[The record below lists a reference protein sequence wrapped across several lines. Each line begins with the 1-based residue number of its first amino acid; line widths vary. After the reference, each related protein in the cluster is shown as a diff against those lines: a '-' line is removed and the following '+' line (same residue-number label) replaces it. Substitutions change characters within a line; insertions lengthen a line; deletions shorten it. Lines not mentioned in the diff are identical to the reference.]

1 MYLSQY
7 LLGLKSGAVI
17 DPDII
22 ETLTGTLFTQPD
34 PRFPALTYSSVSF
47 PKYQYS
53 YVRWAYKGMCFGIM
67 KPTYELLSTQ
77 FSGCHLARFTDSGT
91 LYGCHI
97 HCEKGVP
104 GDQRATWNN
113 YVRALEK
120 QSVTI
125 FQPDYRLREAH
136 ERDGCKAVD
145 LWGIITPDR
154 RCYSVLVELLGNDP
168 TYPAPYFYNSREI
181 KRPTARLVEIKSEH
195 PKPAHDLFIH

>member
-7 LLGLKSGAVI
+7 LWGLKSGDVI

-97 HCEKGVP
+97 HCEKEYPETNGRHGTTMYEHWKNKVSRFFSRITDCEKP
-104 GDQRATWNN
+104 TNAT
-113 YVRALEK
+113 
-120 QSVTI
+120 
-125 FQPDYRLREAH
+125 EA
-136 ERDGCKAVD
+136 
-145 LWGIITPDR
+145 R
-154 RCYSVLVELLGNDP
+154 RSTRG
-168 TYPAPYFYNSREI
+168 ASS
-181 KRPTARLVEIKSEH
+181 RPTAGVI
-195 PKPAHDLFIH
+195 PFW

>member
-7 LLGLKSGAVI
+7 LWGLKSGDVI

-113 YVRALEK
+113 YVRALENK
-120 QSVTI
+120 VSRFFSRITDCEK
-125 FQPDYRLREAH
+125 PTNATEA
-136 ERDGCKAVD
+136 
-145 LWGIITPDR
+145 R
-154 RCYSVLVELLGNDP
+154 RSTCGAS
-168 TYPAPYFYNSREI
+168 S
-181 KRPTARLVEIKSEH
+181 RPTAGVI
-195 PKPAHDLFIH
+195 PFW